1 MIPTPKVD
9 WLALSPTLAL
19 LGASG
24 VALLGSVLVPWWLRR
39 AFTAFVVFAG
49 FVTAGVF
56 AGVVFDRSAES
67 ESRSAHS
74 ARPIL
79 FRRCTC
85 RCQWPEALGFPG
97 PP

>member
-24 VALLGSVLVPWWLRR
+24 VALLGSVLVPSWMRR
-39 AFTAFVVFAG
+39 FFAAFVVLAG

-56 AGVVFDRSAES
+56 AAIVFDDTTAGP
-67 ESRSAHS
+67 SR
-74 ARPIL
+74 
-79 FRRCTC
+79 
-85 RCQWPEALGFPG
+85 
-97 PP
+97 